1 MHLTNDSKR
10 LLYILYNEYINRRNH
25 NIPKKRAVIS
35 DNAKSVQENFM
46 PDELL
51 EDVESYMIELENNNF
66 LDNFYADGTI
76 YYCNLTDFAI
86 CKMEELPKDTLL
98 SITDFISKFIP

>member
-25 NIPKKRAVIS
+25 NIPKKRAVNF

-51 EDVESYMIELENNNF
+51 K
-66 LDNFYADGTI
+66 
-76 YYCNLTDFAI
+76 AI
-86 CKMEELPKDTLL
+86 
-98 SITDFISKFIP
+98 